1 MTGGDLPALP
11 YLAPWYRVVQAEDKV
26 VLEHGQRIVV
36 LEGGATRRLVP
47 AVLALLDGTRTVD
60 EIVGTLGRPSRPA
73 VENVLEVLA
82 GQGLLV
88 DGPPLPGDEPR
99 PFADAAALLAS
110 LSPGSPTVRR
120 GAVADAAGALRR
132 CSVGVAG
139 DSAAAA
145 EVARLLR
152 VSGVG
157 VERSDGPA
165 TGVDLTVCAPAAH
178 ELPRLPAWNDL
189 ALASA
194 LPWLQLLPFDGR
206 YAAVG
211 PLYLPGDTCCH
222 ECFRRRRAANLD
234 AGDELTLLD
243 RTPATYPAAPAVD
256 ALAAAVAAQLALG
269 WLVLGDHYAPAA
281 MYALELVPTIALTVH
296 HVHRVPRCPACSS
309 LAAESAPLPWHK
321 EIPVAEGARA

>member
-36 LEGGATRRLVP
+36 LEGAAARRLVP

-60 EIVGTLGRPSRPA
+60 EIVRTLGRPSRPA

-82 GQGLLV
+82 GQGVLV
-88 DGPPLPGDEPR
+88 EGPPLRGDEPR

-110 LSPGSPTVRR
+110 LSPASK
-120 GAVADAAGALRR
+120 AVADAAGALRS
-132 CSVGVAG
+132 CSVAVAG
-139 DSAAAA
+139 ESAAAA

-152 VSGVG
+152 SSGVG
-157 VERSDGPA
+157 VERADGPV
-165 TGVDLTVCAPAAH
+165 TGVDLTVCAPAAA
-178 ELPRLPAWNDL
+178 ELPRLPAWNEQ

-234 AGDELTLLD
+234 AGDELALLD
-243 RTPATYPAAPAVD
+243 RAPASYPAAPAVD

-296 HVHRVPRCPACSS
+296 HVHRVPRCPVCSDV
-309 LAAESAPLPWHK
+309 AAESAPLPWHK
-321 EIPVAEGARA
+321 EIPVAEAARA